1 MISPYYDAGGIAIY
15 HADCDDVL
23 PQLGRLD
30 CLLTDPPY
38 GLGEHW
44 RGTVGRTGIPGHGW
58 GGTTA
63 EMLAEAR
70 VWDAAPYARMG
81 ELLASANEAIV
92 WGGSY
97 YAMPPSRCWLAWTK
111 PPGMTTMADFELAWT
126 SFDRNAKSWAGA
138 RGVPGGREH
147 LTQKPVKLMEWCI
160 HMFGPGTIVD
170 PFMGSGTTLVAAQSL
185 GRRAIGIEISQRYC
199 DIAVNRLRQCSLFG
213 PEASE

>member
-1 MISPYYDAGGIAIY
+1 MIAPYYDAGGIAIY

-38 GLGEHW
+38 GLGARWAGHYGSGKSW
-44 RGTVGRTGIPGHGW
+44 RGVTQ
-58 GGTTA
+58 A
-63 EMLAEAR
+63 MYDEAL

-81 ELLASANEAIV
+81 ELIASANEAIV
-92 WGGSY
+92 WGGNY
-97 YAMPPSRCWLAWTK
+97 YAMPPSRRWLAWTK
-111 PPGMTTMADFELAWT
+111 PTGMTTMADFELAWT

-138 RGVPGGREH
+138 RGVSGGREH

-199 DIAVNRLRQCSLFG
+199 DIAINRLRQCSLFG
-213 PEASE
+213 PEAGE